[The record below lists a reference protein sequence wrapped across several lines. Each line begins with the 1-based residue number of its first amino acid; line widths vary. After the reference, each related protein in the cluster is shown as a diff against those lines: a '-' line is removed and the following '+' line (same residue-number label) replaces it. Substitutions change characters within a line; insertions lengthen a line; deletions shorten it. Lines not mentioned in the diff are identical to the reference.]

1 MINNSLEKN
10 LTSPKQELGEFKNI
24 VEKKSE
30 INFGE
35 KFNALDEQK
44 KIEIIKKGLQEHK
57 DLSSHRKSPEYA
69 EKAFEAE
76 SIVLRLSPDKDD
88 KKMEELLGL
97 MEDVGILNTI
107 ESIEKTESF
116 HILDDFHRLL
126 VQYIKSGNET
136 TLKEKLDIYPGLHMT
151 LFKIQLPSIDREE
164 DKGKKLEELLSSMEQ
179 FYSGMFALADNGVKN
194 YFSIEISFPQGSDQ
208 VSFFCAIPDEKS
220 GLFKNQILAIFSD
233 AKISE
238 ITDDYNIFNGL
249 EYVSGSILKFE
260 ESEFLPI
267 KSYKD
272 LDYDPINII
281 LQSFNNLDKTE
292 GASIQIVLSPS
303 KKNKNQEFDKK
314 IDALNEGKDIK
325 SSLAGDSGFLLKT
338 INSLHEAFFEGGEKK
353 EEKDIKDKEKR
364 SILVEQLKIKNS
376 SRLYNSNIRFITA
389 GNNQS
394 HSDMI
399 RQELESSFLQFENV
413 NGNKFK
419 FKKVEERDMDS
430 FVKKYTFRVF
440 DKKDS
445 IILNTTELTSLF
457 HFPRQKLG
465 VGDIL
470 SSSNTAGAQV
480 SYKIK
485 SVQGNYNEDV
495 FKKDIILEKKV
506 QKNDSFKISDL
517 WENDNQDVVEEN
529 ILENNTQEFNTDNP
543 FANYQ
548 LNKEEFF
555 QEEDNYLKGKIEYTQ
570 NKIETKKEIFKEKEK
585 NNSIVE
591 NINKNP
597 PLIEDKKQNNLG
609 GLKNMG
615 DDSLKTGSNIIL
627 GINEYQGVE
636 TPIYLQPLDRMRHL
650 YVIGQT
656 GTGKTTLLKN
666 MIVQDIKNGD
676 GVCFI
681 DPHGSDIEDILA
693 NIPPERHDDVIY
705 FDPAYLD
712 RPMGLNMLE
721 YDPRYPEQ
729 KSFVVNEMLA
739 IFEKLF
745 DMKKSG
751 SGGPMFEMYFRN
763 AVLLTIDNPED
774 KATLLD
780 VVRVL
785 SDKEYRKQKL
795 EKSTNVTVNQF
806 WTKIAEQ
813 AGGDASMENVIPY
826 ITSKFDGFL
835 SNDYMRPIISQEKS
849 AFNFREVMDGKKILL
864 INLSKGRLG
873 ELNSSLIGLIVVGKI
888 LMAALSRV
896 DSLDKNLPPF
906 YLYIDE
912 FQNVT
917 TDSIS
922 SILSEARK
930 YKLSLNIAHQYI
942 KQIDEGIKD
951 AIFGN
956 VGSMAVFRVG
966 QEDAEFLKTQFEPT
980 FTAQNIAS
988 IDNRNAYLKM
998 LVDGEPQKPFNIRTL
1013 APEEGSQENAE
1024 IIKNLSRQRYGKD
1037 RKEIEDIIRKKISY
1051 L

>member
-10 LTSPKQELGEFKNI
+10 LTSPSQELGEFKNI

-35 KFNALDEQK
+35 KFDALDEQK
-44 KIEIIKKGLQEHK
+44 KIEVVKKGLQEHK

-88 KKMEELLGL
+88 DKMEELLGL

-136 TLKEKLDIYPGLHMT
+136 NLKEKLDIYPGLHMT
-151 LFKIQLPSIDREE
+151 LFQIQLPSIDREE

-238 ITDDYNIFNGL
+238 ITDDYNIFNEL

-281 LQSFNNLDKTE
+281 LQSFNNLDKNE

-303 KKNKNQEFDKK
+303 KQNKNQEFDKK

-325 SSLAGDSGFLLKT
+325 ASLAGDSGFLLKT
-338 INSLHEAFFEGGEKK
+338 INSLHEAFFEGGETK
-353 EEKDIKDKEKR
+353 EEKEIKDKEKR
-364 SILVEQLKIKNS
+364 NTLVEQLKIKNS
-376 SRLYNSNIRFITA
+376 SRLYNSNVRFITA

-419 FKKVEERDMDS
+419 FKEVKKRDMDD
-430 FVKKYTFRVF
+430 FVRKYTFRVF
-440 DKKDS
+440 DKKNS

-470 SSSNTAGAQV
+470 LSSNTTGAQV
-480 SYKIK
+480 SSKIK
-485 SVQGNYNEDV
+485 AIKGVSEKEENFTQNIKFERKTEKENSFKVPDLWGGDSV
-495 FKKDIILEKKV
+495 EKKHTEIIESGI
-506 QKNDSFKISDL
+506 DY
-517 WENDNQDVVEEN
+517 NQ
-529 ILENNTQEFNTDNP
+529 NP

-555 QEEDNYLKGKIEYTQ
+555 QEEDNYLRGKIESTQ
-570 NKIETKKEIFKEKEK
+570 NDVEVKEEDFKETKE
-585 NNSIVE
+585 SYLPE
-591 NINKNP
+591 NFNKNSTAVK
-597 PLIEDKKQNNLG
+597 EEEKNNLG

-615 DDSLKTGSNIIL
+615 DDSLNTGENIIL

-693 NIPPERHDDVIY
+693 QIPPERYNDVIY

-806 WTKIAEQ
+806 WIKIAEQ

-849 AFNFREVMDGKKILL
+849 AFNFREVMDNKKILL

-873 ELNSSLIGLIVVGKI
+873 ELNSGLIGLIVVGKI

-966 QEDAEFLKTQFEPT
+966 QEDAEFLKSQFEPT
-980 FTAQNIAS
+980 FTAQDIAS

-1024 IIKNLSRQRYGKD
+1024 IIKNLSRQKYGRD
-1037 RKEIEDIIRKKISY
+1037 RKEVEDVIRKNIS
-1051 L
+1051 LL